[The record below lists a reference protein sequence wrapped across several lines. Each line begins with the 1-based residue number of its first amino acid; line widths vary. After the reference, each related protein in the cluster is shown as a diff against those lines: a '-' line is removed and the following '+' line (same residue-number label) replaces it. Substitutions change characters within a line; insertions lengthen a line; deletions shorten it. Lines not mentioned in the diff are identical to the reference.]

1 MNGNV
6 LGAAQVWVFA
16 HRRICGNKRVIG
28 RYVVRYSP
36 FLVAFCVAK
45 GKGESPLD
53 LVTSAEPLTGLL
65 LAGLLVCRMLASS
78 LVAGCTAWLD

>member
-16 HRRICGNKRVIG
+16 HRRICGKKRVIG

-45 GKGESPLD
+45 GKGESPL
-53 LVTSAEPLTGLL
+53 L
-65 LAGLLVCRMLASS
+65 LAGLPDASLFPGGWMHGLA
-78 LVAGCTAWLD
+78 

>member
-16 HRRICGNKRVIG
+16 HRRICGKKRVIG

-45 GKGESPLD
+45 GKGERP
-53 LVTSAEPLTGLL
+53 LL

>member
-16 HRRICGNKRVIG
+16 HRRICGKKRVIG

-45 GKGESPLD
+45 GKGESPL
-53 LVTSAEPLTGLL
+53 L